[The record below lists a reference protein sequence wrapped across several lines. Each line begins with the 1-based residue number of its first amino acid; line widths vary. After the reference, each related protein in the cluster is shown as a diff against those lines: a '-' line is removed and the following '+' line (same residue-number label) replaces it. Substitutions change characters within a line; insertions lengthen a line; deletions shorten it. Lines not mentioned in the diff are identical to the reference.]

1 MHLVSMNP
9 ITLKS
14 GQVLRAAPSAQC
26 VRLPPGVHIK
36 DRNPAFTPSQTTA
49 PPSRSLN
56 DRSHF
61 RHKTLVRTACPP
73 IQSP

>member
-26 VRLPPGVHIK
+26 VCLSPGVHTK
-36 DRNPAFTPSQTTA
+36 DRNPAFKPSETTA
-49 PPSRSLN
+49 PPTRFLN

-61 RHKTLVRTACPP
+61 PHKSLIRTD
-73 IQSP
+73 

>member
-26 VRLPPGVHIK
+26 VHLSPGVHIHIK
-36 DRNPAFTPSQTTA
+36 DCNPAFKPSETTA
-49 PPSRSLN
+49 PPTRFLN

-61 RHKTLVRTACPP
+61 PHKSLIRTD
-73 IQSP
+73 

>member
-14 GQVLRAAPSAQC
+14 GQVLRAAPWPKC
-26 VRLPPGVHIK
+26 VCLCPRLLIK
-36 DRNPAFTPSQTTA
+36 DSNPVFAPSQTTA
-49 PPSRSLN
+49 PPTRSVN

-61 RHKTLVRTACPP
+61 RHKSLIRTG
-73 IQSP
+73 